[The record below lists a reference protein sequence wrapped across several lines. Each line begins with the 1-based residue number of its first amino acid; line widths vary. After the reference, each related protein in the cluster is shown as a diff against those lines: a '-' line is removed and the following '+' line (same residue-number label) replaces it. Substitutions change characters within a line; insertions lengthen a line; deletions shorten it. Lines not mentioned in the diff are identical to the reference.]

1 MSYTDT
7 ALTSHINALKAA
19 VRSSDSLEERFAAA
33 VLLADLYERMLMQ
46 EGVIVADEDDED
58 EVLH

>member
-1 MSYTDT
+1 MPYTDT
-7 ALTSHINALKAA
+7 ALTNHINALKAA
-19 VRSSDSLEERFAAA
+19 VRASDSLEERFEAA

-46 EGVIVADEDDED
+46 EGVIVADED

>member
-1 MSYTDT
+1 MPYTDT
-7 ALTSHINALKAA
+7 ALTNHINALKAA
-19 VRSSDSLEERFAAA
+19 VRSSDSLEERFEAA

-46 EGVIVADEDDED
+46 EGVIVADED